1 MKKRVLLFI
10 TGLLVVMMLGG
21 CASSK
26 SEDGLTAPSEPQ
38 YTYATTTTA
47 GSWNKG
53 DFGLADND
61 AYEKEGLGEL
71 GENIALQN
79 RKVILNARLSLEVEH
94 FDTAY
99 TQIKTMIAPFGYVQD
114 SSISKDKYYPEGSQ
128 EYIYITRGVV
138 VVRVDSGKFEQIMDN
153 ITGIGTVLDEK
164 RGSDDITYAY
174 TDTQARIRLLE
185 DEQSRLEEYLKDKT
199 KDADFIFKVQ
209 SRLTE
214 VLYQIEN
221 LKGTI
226 QKWDD
231 LVGLSTI
238 TIEMKELVPGQKPV
252 KEYTYWDRFVKS
264 FNRAL
269 QVCGDIIIFII
280 SAIPVVLIIGALMV
294 IVLFAIRL
302 VLRIPVKKKEKD
314 DQKAKDLNTENGS
327 KET

>member
-10 TGLLVVMMLGG
+10 TGLLVVVMLGG

-26 SEDGLTAPSEPQ
+26 SEDNSVSPSAPE

-47 GSWNKG
+47 GSYKG
-53 DFGLADND
+53 EFGFGENESYDQD
-61 AYEKEGLGEL
+61 GLGEL
-71 GENIALQN
+71 GENISLQN

-99 TQIKTMIAPFGYVQD
+99 TQIKTMIAPYGYVQD

-128 EYIYITRGVV
+128 EYIYVTRGVV
-138 VVRVDSGKFEQIMDN
+138 VIRVDSDKFEQTMEN

-238 TIEMKELVPGQKPV
+238 TIDMKESIPGQKPV

-269 QVCGDIIIFII
+269 QICGDIIIFII
-280 SAIPVVLIIGALMV
+280 SAIPVILIIGALVV

-302 VLRIPVKKKEKD
+302 MLRIPVKTKEKT
-314 DQKAKDLNTENGS
+314 DQKPKEVNTDNDP